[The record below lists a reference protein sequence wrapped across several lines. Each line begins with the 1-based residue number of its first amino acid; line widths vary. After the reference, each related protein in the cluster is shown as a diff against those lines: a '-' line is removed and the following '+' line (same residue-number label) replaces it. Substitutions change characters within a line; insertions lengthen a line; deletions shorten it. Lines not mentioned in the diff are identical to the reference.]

1 VVLSRVPSVVLSAV
15 LSAVLPGIAGLAR
28 FLLRVGGFPAFR
40 AVRHL
45 YVRGYLTMNR
55 RPAQE
60 ALPLLVVVL
69 GLVSFAVARDL
80 QSPAGLAAALGG
92 VLLRPLAL
100 IPVTAVPVAALTAR
114 VVVTR
119 RSLAARTRLV
129 VLAPDS
135 FDPTLDGV
143 LRCAAQ
149 LSRVRRVVGG
159 WLDPRTSAVRVL
171 LDLDAEG
178 RMRYS
183 LVVPERALPAVRAAL
198 GFYDRVE
205 LRTIEPEHAGEA
217 EASTENNEQELDR
230 EQGKEK
236 GLRVVR
242 AELRLARPSS
252 EPLAHFALN
261 PDPLQSFARVLAALD
276 HERGEQAQVALD
288 LLPTTPATRR
298 RLRRRLLR
306 EARRLGERTT
316 AGEGGGLLDALG
328 SGRRTG
334 RQPPAEMVGQRAARE
349 EIGAKLLQAEPLF
362 GLQVLVR
369 CQAPEKGRAVQCL
382 QGLLGCFDAFAA
394 ANSFRVVGVR
404 LFGLAFLGSDLP
416 GRRGWFDRRMRT
428 GVFRPARR
436 GFVSARE
443 VAGFLKP
450 PSVHCAIPEVLRLGP
465 AVFPAPKT
473 LPTFT
478 EQGDVVPLGRVEGES
493 GERVVGLRLE
503 DSFFT
508 YIAGRSRWG
517 KTELALGQFL
527 HLVRSGHG
535 GLFLDPH
542 QDAIARVKSC
552 LTEEQHARRVVELD
566 LVGARS
572 REGQPGWNL
581 FAARGLSA
589 EAAES
594 RVEAIV
600 DSFASALQWGERN
613 NRALMLTTQATG
625 ALIELAAVLPEDLQ
639 PTIFQIPTILGN
651 PEWLGVVLPFLS
663 VPRRQFF
670 TERFPRLAEEAITPV
685 TNLIDRLRS
694 STQLA
699 ALLGAQTSTYDIA
712 QAMNEKRIV
721 LACPGAG
728 GAKDKLIANLL
739 VYDLLHAAKSR
750 AHIPP
755 ERRSSFYVFLD
766 EIQVFDGAS
775 SGNLAALLEQTAKYG
790 VRGFLLNQNP
800 ERLTQATLNALTT
813 NRSHLIATALNAHA
827 AGLIAREWGGDP
839 PAGAISGLPRRTFLA
854 QVTHHGELTRPFL
867 FHNLAVPDLLADAY
881 QPGRVA
887 HAQPTID
894 EASGRT
900 PAAQTIAALDTLDE
914 RIKSHLSKQNSN
926 SPRDSRDAG
935 AKPAGAGEPEQSWYG
950 PPVPALD
957 SSAGES

>member
-1 VVLSRVPSVVLSAV
+1 MS
-15 LSAVLPGIAGLAR
+15 
-28 FLLRVGGFPAFR
+28 
-40 AVRHL
+40 
-45 YVRGYLTMNR
+45 R
-55 RPAQE
+55 RPAQS

-69 GLVSFAVARDL
+69 GLALLAPARDAH
-80 QSPAGLAAALGG
+80 SPAGLAQSLAAVAPRPL
-92 VLLRPLAL
+92 VLLPITVALLAL
-100 IPVTAVPVAALTAR
+100 LTCR

-119 RSLAARTRLV
+119 RSLASRTRLM

-135 FDPTLDGV
+135 FDPSLDGV

-149 LSRVRRVVGG
+149 LSRVRRLVGG
-159 WLDPRTSAVRVL
+159 WLDPRASAVRVL
-171 LDLDAEG
+171 LDTDPQG

-183 LVVPERALPAVRAAL
+183 LTVPERALPAVRSAL
-198 GFYDRVE
+198 GIYDRVQVRTVDAQEARAPERADESKGQEKE
-205 LRTIEPEHAGEA
+205 LH
-217 EASTENNEQELDR
+217 
-230 EQGKEK
+230 
-236 GLRVVR
+236 VVR

-252 EPLAHFALN
+252 EPLAQLALN
-261 PDPLQSFARVLAALD
+261 PDPLQSFARVLATLD
-276 HERGEQAQVALD
+276 RDHDEQAEIAVD
-288 LLPTTPATRR
+288 LLPTTSATRR

-306 EARRLGERTT
+306 EARRHGGEAMGT
-316 AGEGGGLLDALG
+316 GEGGGLLDALG
-328 SGRRTG
+328 AGRKRG
-334 RQPPAEMVGQRAARE
+334 RQPPAEMVEQRAARE

-369 CQAPEKGRAVQCL
+369 CSSPEKGQAARCL
-382 QGLLGCFDAFAA
+382 QALLGCFDAFAA

-404 LFGLAFLGSDLP
+404 AFGLAFLGSDLP

-428 GVFRPARR
+428 GLFRPTRKDL
-436 GFVSARE
+436 VSARE
-443 VAGFLKP
+443 MAGLLKP
-450 PSVHCAIPEVLRLGP
+450 PSVHCAAPDVLTLGP
-465 AVFPAPKT
+465 AVYPAPKA

-478 EQGDVVPLGRVEGES
+478 QKQTDLLPLGRVDAES
-493 GERVVGLRLE
+493 GERLVGLRAQ

-527 HLVRSGHG
+527 SLVRSGHG

-552 LTEEQHARRVVELD
+552 LTEPELAGRVIELD
-566 LVGARS
+566 LVGPRS
-572 REGQPGWNL
+572 RQGQPGWNL
-581 FAARGLSA
+581 LAAKGLSA

-625 ALIELAAVLPEDLQ
+625 ALVELAAVLPKDLQ
-639 PTIFQIPTILGN
+639 PTIFQIPTLLGN
-651 PEWLGVVLPFLS
+651 PEWLQAILPFLS

-699 ALLGAQTSTYDIA
+699 ALLGAQSSTYDVA
-712 QAMNEKRIV
+712 RAMNEGRIV

-728 GAKDKLIANLL
+728 GAKDKLISNLL
-739 VYDLLHAAKSR
+739 VYDLLHAAKGR

-755 ERRSSFYVFLD
+755 EQRRPFYVFLD

-800 ERLTQATLNALTT
+800 ERLTRETLNALTT

-827 AGLIAREWGGDP
+827 AALVAREWGGDP
-839 PAGAISGLPRRTFLA
+839 PASAITGLPRWTFIA

-867 FHNLAVPDLLADAY
+867 FHNLAVPDLLGDAY
-881 QPGRVA
+881 RPEQVA
-887 HAQPTID
+887 DAQPTID
-894 EASGRT
+894 EASGRS
-900 PAAQTIAALDTLDE
+900 AAANTIAMLDTLDE
-914 RIKSHLSKQNSN
+914 RIKNHLTKKKA
-926 SPRDSRDAG
+926 SPN
-935 AKPAGAGEPEQSWYG
+935 KPAENAERPWSSPPLSEPASTG
-950 PPVPALD
+950 
-957 SSAGES
+957 GGT